1 MNKNNKGFMLL
12 ETLIVSTI
20 ILSTLIFLFV
30 QFTNIKENYEVS
42 FRYNTIPGIYIAK
55 ELSDFLVENNINDS
69 LSNMLDNEEN
79 GFINIKT
86 HTHINNGDKNFY
98 QTMIFNM
105 NIKNVLYTSA
115 NLEKLKAYL
124 NSSKVDTSIFTESFK
139 EYIFSLKTKNV
150 NNNRLIIM
158 FNDKTFASI
167 IVGIDSGTSDNCSNN
182 LTAECF
188 SFVAED
194 KNWTATT
201 VYEALEDLR
210 NS

>member
-42 FRYNTIPGIYIAK
+42 FRYNTIPGIYLAK
-55 ELSDFLVENNINDS
+55 ELSDFLVENDINDS
-69 LSNMLDNEEN
+69 LSNLLDSEEN

-86 HTHINNGDKNFY
+86 HTYINNGENDFY
-98 QTMIFNM
+98 QTMISNM
-105 NIKNVLYTSA
+105 NIKNIIYTSA
-115 NLEKLKAYL
+115 NLEKLNIYL
-124 NSSKVDTSIFTESFK
+124 NSSKVDTSIFSESFK
-139 EYIFSLKTKNV
+139 EFILSLKSKNT

-167 IVGIDSGTSDNCSNN
+167 IIGLDSDINDNCANN
-182 LTAECF
+182 LSAECF
-188 SFVAED
+188 LFVAENE
-194 KNWTATT
+194 NWTATT